1 MGCRDLNRS
10 EFVKFDV
17 GQFVC
22 VSARATGV
30 STVARRLVLR
40 GPEVERNAEAWTRS
54 VKYVNC
60 RETIGAQGSGSG
72 TECGSLDKKRQKREL

>member
-54 VKYVNC
+54 VKNVNC

-72 TECGSLDKKRQKREL
+72 TKCGRFLQEASKT